1 MREDFIP
8 TPTKEIWELI
18 TSGFE
23 NRAYFPNCIG
33 AVDGK
38 HIRLTCPLNSGS
50 MYFNYKGYNSIVRMA
65 VADSKYRFV
74 YTDVGSYGEDFSV

>member
-18 TSGFE
+18 ASGFE
-23 NRAYFPNCIG
+23 NRANFPNCIG

-38 HIRLTCPLNSGS
+38 HIRLT
-50 MYFNYKGYNSIVRMA
+50 RA
-65 VADSKYRFV
+65 VTS
-74 YTDVGSYGEDFSV
+74 SVDA